1 MSRNVPCG
9 RIAPL
14 PVMLRD
20 VLVAV
25 TSGLFVVG
33 LTWPFGKKPIQL
45 LNKNSQV
52 ESASWGHDNIDN
64 KRAVVITA
72 VTSQWLGE
80 HSVHCLS
87 VSFDLHISLCKRI
100 VPILQM
106 S

>member
-1 MSRNVPCG
+1 MSRNLPCG

-87 VSFDLHISLCKRI
+87 VLFDLHISLCNRI